1 MQGNTSDPP
10 RPRGKWSLEIFTEY
24 LPTVGGATA
33 LGLLIGILL
42 IGAGVLGGGQL
53 QLATA
58 AATGHGG
65 HHNSAAAAAAEPV
78 TVNIELG
85 DMYIKPS
92 TIDVPAGAP
101 VVVHVVNN
109 GHMQHALSL
118 EGRDEPLL
126 DPGKSTT
133 LNWGPFTKSTQAWCP
148 VPGHKEAGMLL
159 NINVTG
165 DAAPAADAAGDAAAP
180 AANPAGNDAAK
191 IDPAA
196 KPAADWKPFDPE
208 LRPAKGGKRH
218 NVTLRVKEL
227 EREVAPGVRQL
238 QWTYDGQAPGPIL
251 RGKVGDV
258 FSVTLVNDGTM
269 EHSIDFHASKVSP
282 NVEMRTL
289 KPGESLVYEF
299 KAKFAG
305 IFTYHCG
312 AEPMIYH
319 MGNGMFGAVVVD
331 PPNLPK
337 VDREFVFVQSELNLG
352 PQGKTGDMEKMMRG
366 ENDAVVFN
374 GYYNQY
380 VYSPIKIKK
389 GERLRVWVDNAAINE
404 NIAFHV
410 VGSIFDTVWKEG
422 AYLLRPDMD
431 TKGGSQTLD
440 LQPTQGGFVEFT
452 LDAPGSY
459 TFVNHKMMNL
469 SRGAAGIFQVE
480 DGDKGEGSK

>member
-1 MQGNTSDPP
+1 MPVNASDPP
-10 RPRGKWSLEIFTEY
+10 RPRGRWSLETFTDY

-33 LGLLIGILL
+33 LGLLVGILL
-42 IGAGVLGGGQL
+42 IGASVFGGGHL
-53 QLATA
+53 HSATA
-58 AATGHGG
+58 SIDHGAD
-65 HHNSAAAAAAEPV
+65 HNAAAGAPV
-78 TVNIELG
+78 SVDIELG
-85 DMYIKPS
+85 DLFIKPS
-92 TIDVPAGAP
+92 SITVPAGSP

-109 GHMQHALSL
+109 GNMQHSLSL
-118 EGRDEPLL
+118 EGREEPLL

-133 LNWGPFTKSTQAWCP
+133 LNWGPFTESTQAWCQ
-148 VPGHKEAGMLL
+148 VAGHKEAGMLL
-159 NINVTG
+159 TINVTG
-165 DAAPAADAAGDAAAP
+165 GAAAPAADTAAP
-180 AANPAGNDAAK
+180 AADTAGDDAAK

-196 KPAADWKPFDPE
+196 KPGPDWQPFDPE
-208 LRPAKGGKRH
+208 LRPAEGGTEH
-218 NVTLRVKEL
+218 NVTFHVKEL

-238 QWTYDGQAPGPIL
+238 QWTYNGQAPGPIL
-251 RGKVGDV
+251 RGRVGDV
-258 FSVTLVNDGTM
+258 FKVTLVNDGSM

-299 KAKFAG
+299 KARFSG

-319 MGNGMFGAVVVD
+319 MGNGMFGAVVID
-331 PPNLPK
+331 PPKLPK

-352 PQGKTGDMEKMMRG
+352 PQGKTGDLQKMMSG

-374 GYYNQY
+374 GYLNQY
-380 VYSPIKIKK
+380 VYSPIKIKQ
-389 GERLRVWVDNAAINE
+389 GERIRVWVDNAAINQ
-404 NIAFHV
+404 NVAFHV

-422 AYLLRPDMD
+422 AYRLTPDMD

-452 LDAPGSY
+452 LDAPGAY

-469 SRGAAGIFQVE
+469 ARGAAGVFQVE
-480 DGDKGEGSK
+480 AGDKGEGSDR